1 MGDVGGEAM
10 ERQKWFEIIEHY
22 TMLPERK
29 PICMIFL
36 VAVDEYDTQ
45 VIYQDRTRNRLR
57 ESRDIF
63 GQLRRLH
70 WIPRETNFI
79 LFLNKVDIFK
89 EKIQTI
95 HIKDHFPEFNG
106 FSRDYESGIQF
117 IESMYV
123 PDKRERERD
132 RLRNKI
138 YPHQTCATD
147 TNQMRAIFD
156 RVKDTIFRMNMRAT
170 GLGDF

>member
-1 MGDVGGEAM
+1 MSTPTLFKSNTLKV
-10 ERQKWFEIIEHY
+10 K
-22 TMLPERK
+22 
-29 PICMIFL
+29 
-36 VAVDEYDTQ
+36 
-45 VIYQDRTRNRLR
+45 
-57 ESRDIF
+57 
-63 GQLRRLH
+63 
-70 WIPRETNFI
+70 I
-79 LFLNKVDIFK
+79 LFNPGYFQVDIFK

>member
-1 MGDVGGEAM
+1 MFSSYNLYLSPHLLVPKAYFISAYDFHVPDGKKEEYLFRITDVGGEAM

-79 LFLNKVDIFK
+79 LFLNKDFLETMRVESSLLKACTCQIKGRGK
-89 EKIQTI
+89 ET
-95 HIKDHFPEFNG
+95 D
-106 FSRDYESGIQF
+106 
-117 IESMYV
+117 
-123 PDKRERERD
+123 
-132 RLRNKI
+132 
-138 YPHQTCATD
+138 CAIRYILT
-147 TNQMRAIFD
+147 R
-156 RVKDTIFRMNMRAT
+156 RVLQIPIR
-170 GLGDF
+170 